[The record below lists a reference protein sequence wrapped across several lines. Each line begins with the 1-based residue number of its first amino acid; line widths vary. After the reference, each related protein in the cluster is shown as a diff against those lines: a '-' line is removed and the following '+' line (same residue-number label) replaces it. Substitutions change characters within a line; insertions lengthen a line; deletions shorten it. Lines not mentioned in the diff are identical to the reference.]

1 MSLDVQ
7 KDDRLNMQGLFN
19 LRREQGGSFL
29 TFAKGMAILL
39 IFSHHLARS
48 AWLSRGLA
56 APSLMQWTFTSC
68 RVDFGI
74 LASAFQDGKY
84 SEVLLRLL
92 AHFGY
97 VGVHLFVLL
106 SGLGLALGTV
116 QTVPAAIFLKRRVS
130 KLVPPF
136 WIAVIIFSVLDW
148 VAGHPYSIGQF
159 AERLF
164 LVTTFDAKNFFLV
177 DSPLWC
183 LAVFFQLYLLFL
195 PLRRLIVRFGPLSLL
210 PLALIGFMARQLAS
224 QPQIVEWNEYAG
236 HTVALNWLA
245 VFGLGIWIGDK
256 LRRDGEVTL
265 PIWAVTGTTLISI
278 PLFVFSEL
286 SAAAYPIH
294 DTAIGV
300 LIALVAFLAW
310 RLSLAIHAA
319 HILSAVGAVSFPL
332 YLYHRPIVTKAVNL
346 WCRRYDPAS
355 LPFVCLGLALA
366 VVLIVFFLAAKKSL
380 RATPALGAWTL
391 GE

>member
-1 MSLDVQ
+1 
-7 KDDRLNMQGLFN
+7 MQSLFN
-19 LRREQGGSFL
+19 LRREQGGRFL

-39 IFSHHLARS
+39 IFFHHFARS
-48 AWLSRGLA
+48 AWLSRGMA
-56 APSLMQWTFTSC
+56 TPSLMQWTFTSC
-68 RVDFGI
+68 RVDFGV
-74 LASAFQDGKY
+74 LTSAFLAGKY
-84 SEVLLRLL
+84 FEVLLRLM

-106 SGLGLALGTV
+106 SGLGLALGTAE
-116 QTVPAAIFLKRRVS
+116 TIPAGIFLKRRVR

-148 VAGHPYSIGQF
+148 VAGHPYSIGQI

-164 LVTTFDAKNFFLV
+164 LFTTFDANRFFII

-210 PLALIGFMARQLAS
+210 PLALIGFLARLLAS
-224 QPQIVEWNEYAG
+224 QPQIVKWNEYAG
-236 HTVALNWLA
+236 HTLAPNWLA

-256 LRRDGEVTL
+256 LRRNGEVAL
-265 PIWAVTGTTLISI
+265 PAWAVAGTALISI
-278 PLFVFSEL
+278 PFFVFSEL
-286 SAAAYPIH
+286 YTNAYPIH
-294 DTAIGV
+294 DTAIGLLMV
-300 LIALVAFLAW
+300 VVAFLAW
-310 RLSLAIHAA
+310 RLAVAIHAA

-346 WCRRYDPAS
+346 WCRNYDPAS
-355 LPFVCLGLALA
+355 PLFLCMGLALA
-366 VVLIVFFLAAKKSL
+366 VVLIVFLHVVKKSL
-380 RATPALGAWTL
+380 RATPALAAWTL